1 MWDQF
6 DLKSTLVLTL
16 FAFIGGLTRELN
28 DIINNRLHIKSF
40 VVGLITAS
48 TTGLIVSQILLEY
61 QVGSHMSCFL
71 TGISGFMGP
80 YVLLSLARIVKRRLD
95 KIEAKLKKDIKQDK
109 DNDFV

>member
-6 DLKSTLVLTL
+6 DLKSTLLLTL

-28 DIINNRLHIKSF
+28 DIINNKLHVKSF

-48 TTGLIVSQILLEY
+48 TTGLIVSQMLLEY
-61 QVGSHMSCFL
+61 HVGFHMACFL

-80 YVLLSLARIVKRRLD
+80 YVLLSAARIIKRRLD
-95 KIEAKLKKDIKQDK
+95 KIETKLKKEVKQDK
-109 DNDFV
+109 DDEFI